1 MIEKSKV
8 VLNNYDKLQFLDE
21 ESKLFLEKINV
32 TNLLDRLTFTQE
44 ELYDLIA
51 AQSDYQQLD
60 TKNLIRVF
68 RNRGK

>member
-1 MIEKSKV
+1 MIEKSNV

-32 TNLLDRLTFTQE
+32 TNLLDRLTFTPE
-44 ELYDLIA
+44 ELNDLIA
-51 AQSDYQQLD
+51 GEADYQHLN
-60 TKNLIRVF
+60 TPNLIRVF

>member
-32 TNLLDRLTFTQE
+32 TNLLDRLTFTQD
-44 ELYDLIA
+44 ELNELI
-51 AQSDYQQLD
+51 SGEVDYQQLD
-60 TKNLIRVF
+60 TRNLMRVF

>member
-32 TNLLDRLTFTQE
+32 TNLLDRLTFTQD
-44 ELYDLIA
+44 ELCDLIS
-51 AQSDYQQLD
+51 AQSDYQHLD
-60 TKNLIRVF
+60 SKNLIRVF

>member
-32 TNLLDRLTFTQE
+32 TNLLDRLTFTDE
-44 ELYDLIA
+44 ELYDLIST
-51 AQSDYQQLD
+51 QTDYQHLD
-60 TKNLIRVF
+60 TRNLLRVF

>member
-32 TNLLDRLTFTQE
+32 TNLLDRLTFTQD
-44 ELYDLIA
+44 ELSELIA
-51 AQSDYQQLD
+51 SEMDYQHLD
-60 TKNLIRVF
+60 PKNLTRVF

>member
-32 TNLLDRLTFTQE
+32 TNLLDRLTLTQE
-44 ELYDLIA
+44 ELHDLIA
-51 AQSDYQQLD
+51 AQSDYQGLD
-60 TKNLIRVF
+60 TKNLMRVF

>member
-32 TNLLDRLTFTQE
+32 TNLLDRLTFTQD
-44 ELYDLIA
+44 ELYDLISTQA
-51 AQSDYQQLD
+51 DYQHLD
-60 TKNLIRVF
+60 AKNLIRVF

>member
-1 MIEKSKV
+1 MIEKSNV

-21 ESKLFLEKINV
+21 ESKLFLEQLNV
-32 TNLLDRLTFTQE
+32 TNLLDRLTLTQQ
-44 ELYDLIA
+44 ELHDLVA
-51 AQSDYQQLD
+51 TQSDYQHLD

>member
-32 TNLLDRLTFTQE
+32 TNLLDRLTFSQE
-44 ELYDLIA
+44 ELHDLIA
-51 AQSDYQQLD
+51 TESDYQQLD
-60 TKNLIRVF
+60 PKNLQRVF

>member
-44 ELYDLIA
+44 EIYDLISD
-51 AQSDYQQLD
+51 QSDYQELD
-60 TKNLIRVF
+60 TKNLFRVF